1 MALGQMAP
9 GGVEPPHAGSK
20 PAALSTELR
29 GRCRLRGYRRAHTGA
44 MALVVVDAENT
55 RRSQWPNVSR
65 EELVRRARA
74 WAAHEGHDL
83 LVVFDGTPPEDAI
96 VELAPQL
103 ASPWWLVTSDRGL
116 RERVGDRPERVIGG
130 GSFVRT
136 I

>member
-1 MALGQMAP
+1 
-9 GGVEPPHAGSK
+9 
-20 PAALSTELR
+20 
-29 GRCRLRGYRRAHTGA
+29 

-65 EELVRRARA
+65 EELVRRLRA
-74 WAAHEGHDL
+74 WAEHDGHEL
-83 LVVFDGTPPEDAI
+83 LVVFDGAAPEDAPDLLGSRNADDAI

-103 ASPWWLVTSDRGL
+103 APPWWLVTSDRGL
-116 RERVGDRPERVIGG
+116 RERVGDGPERVIGG